1 MSYYRPLLVASA
13 IVFCFAV
20 PTQANAYTSVSW
32 IRVLEGGGVEVTLKN
47 IETTIF
53 GFKTTID
60 EASYAVG
67 AGCIPIPANL
77 VVEGKQFVVKL
88 SKWQKKESLSWV
100 DVDGTRQGGTQLCGL
115 DAPGPGE
122 YRWVV
127 EISLDG
133 TLHKYASRNTWIVA
147 GEEKEEEKEEE
158 KSTVVEA
165 KSWGAIKSRFH

>member
-13 IVFCFAV
+13 IVLCFAV

-47 IETTIF
+47 IETVVF
-53 GFKTTID
+53 GIKATID
-60 EASYAVG
+60 EVTYGIG
-67 AGCIPIPANL
+67 AGCLPIPANL

-88 SKWQKKESLSWV
+88 SKWQKKESSSWV
-100 DVDGTRQGGTQLCGL
+100 DVDGTEQDGTQFCSL

-127 EISLDG
+127 EISVDR
-133 TLHKYASRNTWIVA
+133 Y
-147 GEEKEEEKEEE
+147 
-158 KSTVVEA
+158 STQVCQHEYMDR
-165 KSWGAIKSRFH
+165 SW